1 MTLHRLIWP
10 FIFLGIVLSLPGLPV
25 PLGNLA
31 IGLEG
36 FDGYQEGMAAISTD
50 ESGTTLEI
58 QIAYRGFGLDSISY
72 TFPREAMRSVSTTLT
87 DAAWWR
93 SRLLEMDVEQTV
105 IRDTPPI
112 MPKLV
117 YAHRG
122 HTYPFESIEHTLQF
136 VRQGRDYALLL
147 TEISPG
153 ADTRKSKEKTLPV
166 FTIHIIGREIPY
178 FRDIISEDN
187 LSYVLAEYAA
197 EKAAI
202 ETILSSSPQ

>member
-1 MTLHRLIWP
+1 M
-10 FIFLGIVLSLPGLPV
+10 

>member
-1 MTLHRLIWP
+1 
-10 FIFLGIVLSLPGLPV
+10 
-25 PLGNLA
+25 
-31 IGLEG
+31 
-36 FDGYQEGMAAISTD
+36 MAAISTD

-122 HTYPFESIEHTLQF
+122 HTYPFGSIEHTLQF

-187 LSYVLAEYAA
+187 LSYVLTEYAA